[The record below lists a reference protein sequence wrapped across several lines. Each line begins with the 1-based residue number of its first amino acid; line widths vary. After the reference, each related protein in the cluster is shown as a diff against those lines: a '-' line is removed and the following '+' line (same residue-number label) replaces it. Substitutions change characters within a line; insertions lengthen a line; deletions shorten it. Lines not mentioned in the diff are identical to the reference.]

1 MHWKSM
7 MASRIP
13 KLRFILNEDGAVILD
28 IDQNT
33 ICTLNVTG
41 AYIWRELQ
49 SGNPLDNII
58 ANLRRDTGGDALLI
72 ERDVHAF
79 FEELKQ
85 RHLLPR

>member
-7 MASRIP
+7 MASPIP
-13 KLRFILNEDGAVILD
+13 NLRFILNEDGAVILD

-49 SGNPLDNII
+49 SGNPPDNII

-72 ERDVHAF
+72 ESDVHAF
-79 FEELKQ
+79 VEELKQ